1 MATAKE
7 CNYRTYLPWQQ
18 AEKAMSIIGFWTILR
33 FYGNN
38 LGEKTASYWACHL
51 LPDDVWEVNFQK
63 FFSLDVIPG
72 IDVPVMNEAAFESW
86 SDDEP
91 TVSSLVLLLVLVR
104 NFPTCHWLRSNVSRA
119 STSAMV
125 PSSGRSPV
133 STDGDTLHVANNCF
147 TRWKK
152 NKYRCK
158 TLKRVQL
165 YCGIN
170 VSCWNSIYSQKSLI
184 RTSVIRIFT
193 YPNPQNNDIYRYF
206 AVH

>member
-1 MATAKE
+1 
-7 CNYRTYLPWQQ
+7 
-18 AEKAMSIIGFWTILR
+18 MSIIGFWTILQ

-72 IDVPVMNEAAFESW
+72 IDVPVMNEGAFESW

-104 NFPTCHWLRSNVSRA
+104 NFLTCHWLRSNVSRA

-152 NKYRCK
+152 EQVQVWNTKFLLKGTQKSTIILWYKRV
-158 TLKRVQL
+158 TLKFYLQSEV
-165 YCGIN
+165 
-170 VSCWNSIYSQKSLI
+170 
-184 RTSVIRIFT
+184 T
-193 YPNPQNNDIYRYF
+193 YPNFSYPNIYLSKPPK
-206 AVH
+206 